1 MMLGLI
7 ENRRRPMNEFE
18 KQVVLVTGGGSGI
31 GQATAL
37 LFAREGAYTVLL
49 DCDVASGSETQS
61 MISRE
66 GGKALFLNTDV
77 SDPAQVKSAIAE
89 TIAQFGR
96 IDLLVANAAV
106 QMIRPVEETS
116 DEEWTRQLEVNL
128 TGTFLCCRE
137 AIIAMRRQQAGCIV
151 IVSSGHAFQSYAGYS
166 GYAAT
171 KGGQLAFMR
180 AAAIDCAKD
189 GIRVNCIIPGATD
202 TALIREHFE
211 KTPGDEAR
219 LLKKIPLGRL
229 ASPSE
234 IARSIRLL
242 ASRDAAYITGT
253 SLVVDGG
260 LLAQG

>member
-1 MMLGLI
+1 
-7 ENRRRPMNEFE
+7 MNELE
-18 KQVVLVTGGGSGI
+18 KQVVVITGAGSGI

-37 LFAREGAYTVLL
+37 LFARDGARTVLL
-49 DCDVASGSETQS
+49 DCNAASSNETVA

-66 GGKALFLNTDV
+66 SGEAVFLKTDV
-77 SDPAQVKSAIAE
+77 SDPAQVKSSVAE
-89 TIAQFGR
+89 VMMRFGR
-96 IDLLVANAAV
+96 IDLLVANAAI
-106 QMIRPVEETS
+106 QIIRPVEETS
-116 DEEWTRQLEVNL
+116 DEEWRRLLEVNL

-137 AIIAMRRQQAGCIV
+137 VIVAMRRQQAGCIV
-151 IVSSGHAFQSYAGYS
+151 IVSSGHAYHSYLGYS

-180 AAAIDCAKD
+180 AVAIDCAKD
-189 GIRVNCIIPGATD
+189 GIRVNCVVPGATD
-202 TALIREHFE
+202 TALIREHFK

-219 LLKKIPLGRL
+219 LLEKIPLGRL
-229 ASPSE
+229 ASPDD

-242 ASRDAAYITGT
+242 ASRDAAYITGA